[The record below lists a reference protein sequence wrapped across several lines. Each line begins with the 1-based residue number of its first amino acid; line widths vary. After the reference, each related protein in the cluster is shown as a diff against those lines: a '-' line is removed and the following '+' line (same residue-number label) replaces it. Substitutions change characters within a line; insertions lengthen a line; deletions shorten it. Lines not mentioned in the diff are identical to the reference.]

1 MFTLMYY
8 LAFKLLQNHQIYT
21 CKCLP
26 TKSRVNTSGN
36 IIKKTYV
43 YNYILQNSLHDLQCN
58 NLSIMNNMIYN
69 IHEIAFNFK
78 EQCL

>member
-1 MFTLMYY
+1 MVTLMYY

-36 IIKKTYV
+36 IIKKTYASKFIAWSSMQQSI
-43 YNYILQNSLHDLQCN
+43 YHEKHYLQYSWD
-58 NLSIMNNMIYN
+58 SI
-69 IHEIAFNFK
+69 
-78 EQCL
+78 QL